1 MSTLDIAYHRQVEI
15 AAPAEEVAGVLRDV
29 AGWPRWN
36 ASVARIDRPASGALT
51 VGETIRLKQHR
62 LPANTWT
69 VTRVDGS
76 GFVWTATSP
85 GVRTTGD
92 HQVRPT
98 GPGRSEATL
107 TLRLDG
113 PLARLTALF
122 GGRLI
127 RRYLDLEAEGLRRE
141 VERDTAR

>member
-1 MSTLDIAYHRQVEI
+1 MRTLGIAYHRKVEI
-15 AAPAEEVAGVLRDV
+15 AAPAEEVARVLRDV

-36 ASVARIDRPASGALT
+36 ASVARLDRPASGALT
-51 VGETIRLKQHR
+51 VGETVRLKQHR

-69 VTRVDGS
+69 VTRVDGT
-76 GFVWTATSP
+76 GFAWTATSP

-113 PLARLTALF
+113 PFARPTALL

-127 RRYLDLEAEGLRRE
+127 RRYLDMEADGLRRE
-141 VERDTAR
+141 AERDSAR

>member
-1 MSTLDIAYHRQVEI
+1 MRTLGIAYHRRVEI
-15 AAPAEEVAGVLRDV
+15 AAPAEEVARVMQDV

-36 ASVARIDRPASGALT
+36 ASVARLDRPASGALE
-51 VGETIRLKQHR
+51 VGETVRLKQHR
-62 LPANTWT
+62 LPANTWR

-76 GFVWTATSP
+76 GFAWTATSP

-92 HQVRPT
+92 HRVRPA

-113 PLARLTALF
+113 PLARLTALL
-122 GGRLI
+122 GGRVI
-127 RRYLDLEAEGLRRE
+127 RRYLGMEADGLRRE

>member
-1 MSTLDIAYHRQVEI
+1 LGIAYHRRVEL
-15 AAPAEEVAGVLRDV
+15 AAPAERVARVLRDV

-36 ASVARIDRPASGALT
+36 ASVARLDRPGSGPLA
-51 VGETIRLKQHR
+51 VGETARLQQHR

-69 VTRVDGS
+69 VTRVDEAS
-76 GFVWTATSP
+76 FTWTATSP

-98 GPGRSEATL
+98 GPERCEAVL

-113 PLARLTALF
+113 PLARVAALLY
-122 GGRLI
+122 GRLI
-127 RRYLDLEAEGLRRE
+127 RRYLGMEADGLRRE

>member
-1 MSTLDIAYHRQVEI
+1 MGIAYHRRVEL
-15 AAPAEEVAGVLRDV
+15 AAPAEDVARVLRDV

-36 ASVARIDRPASGALT
+36 ASVARVDRPASGPLT
-51 VGETIRLKQHR
+51 VGETVRLKQHR

-69 VTRVDGS
+69 VTRVDDT

-92 HQVRPT
+92 HRARPT
-98 GPGRSEATL
+98 APGRCEATL
-107 TLRLDG
+107 TLRMDG

-127 RRYLDLEAEGLRRE
+127 HRYLDMEADGLRRE
-141 VERDTAR
+141 VERDAEG